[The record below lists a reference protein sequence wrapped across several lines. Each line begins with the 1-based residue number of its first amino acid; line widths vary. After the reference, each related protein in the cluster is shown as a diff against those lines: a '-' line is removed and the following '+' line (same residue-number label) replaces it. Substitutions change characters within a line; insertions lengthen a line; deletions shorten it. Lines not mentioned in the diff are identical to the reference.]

1 MIGGHGALRPCPPY
15 RIPPSSTIT
24 TPSHHY
30 ARPRASSAS
39 TSLPAGT
46 SNHGHADRA
55 SASRRLH
62 IDARI
67 APRRVAL
74 PAFASRRALTAARR
88 WRRDSPASRP
98 APRQWS
104 EVYSSL
110 HSLGGNGRVR
120 RTFLTGRNMDNASL
134 IPPRGLF
141 LRTVTLGWRRNKKTG
156 GNLPWIDAMSCAP
169 LPHCRCCLRRRARL
183 SRKPIP
189 RATSP

>member
-1 MIGGHGALRPCPPY
+1 MSPRRHSGR
-15 RIPPSSTIT
+15 SWTK

-39 TSLPAGT
+39 TFLPTAT

-55 SASRRLH
+55 SASRRLR

-74 PAFASRRALTAARR
+74 PAFASRPALKAARR

-110 HSLGGNGRVR
+110 HSLGGNGEPRGV
-120 RTFLTGRNMDNASL
+120 FLTGRNMDNASL

-141 LRTVTLGWRRNKKTG
+141 LRTVTLGWQRNKENRGKSAMDRRDVLRAAAA
-156 GNLPWIDAMSCAP
+156 LPL
-169 LPHCRCCLRRRARL
+169 LPVL
-183 SRKPIP
+183 SS
-189 RATSP
+189 AAF